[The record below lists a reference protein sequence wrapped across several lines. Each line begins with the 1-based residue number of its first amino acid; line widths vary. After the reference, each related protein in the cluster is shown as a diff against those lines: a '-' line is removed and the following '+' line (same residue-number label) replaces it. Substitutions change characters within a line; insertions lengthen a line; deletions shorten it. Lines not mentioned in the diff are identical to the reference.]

1 MMEVCVTIIGLRA
14 QDGISEE
21 VVPLEQKL
29 AMCLEGEGHSWK
41 RELHTQ
47 R

>member
-1 MMEVCVTIIGLRA
+1 MVIGSKGP
-14 QDGISEE
+14 DGISEE

-41 RELHTQ
+41 RERHTKVES
-47 R
+47 